1 MIFSTVLDDFS
12 TVLRFLIGPIP
23 PPKSLHLRSFMS
35 IKKQRFHLAAFVRF
49 RCASLLANILRDVK
63 QMCGIVRFLHKSLTT
78 KEPSVKDKMK
88 LSMEYFDSE
97 ALIKQQEI
105 GSFNIPPPPSPLP
118 PPGQNCLQ
126 MPHLSMIFY

>member
-1 MIFSTVLDDFS
+1 
-12 TVLRFLIGPIP
+12 
-23 PPKSLHLRSFMS
+23 MS

-88 LSMEYFDSE
+88 LSMKYFDSE
-97 ALIKQQEI
+97 ALIRQQEI
-105 GSFNIPPPPSPLP
+105 GSFNIPPPPSWPKLP
-118 PPGQNCLQ
+118 SNAPPEYDFLLKDASCDQRML
-126 MPHLSMIFY
+126 